1 MSFLPIGG
9 CAHLKKKKNL
19 FFSSLSK
26 CILCDLT
33 KNCYKNECVLMIP
46 FQEGF
51 VCYFIQTKFECEC
64 FYFFLHSCNLNGEL
78 IASISS
84 FTSNQ
89 SDHEVLLIKG
99 METFVDS
106 SLKAKCGVTGRG
118 SYCSIVL
125 VMNLWQPSDT
135 QINSVCH
142 CCFVL
147 RPDTFSQILLIAKS
161 SPVLLCILS
170 PHKDKPGTR

>member
-1 MSFLPIGG
+1 MCPDDSF
-9 CAHLKKKKNL
+9 
-19 FFSSLSK
+19 SR
-26 CILCDLT
+26 
-33 KNCYKNECVLMIP
+33 
-46 FQEGF
+46 GF
-51 VCYFIQTKFECEC
+51 CLLLYTNKVWMWMFL
-64 FYFFLHSCNLNGEL
+64 FFLHSCNLNGEL

>member
-1 MSFLPIGG
+1 MCPDDSF
-9 CAHLKKKKNL
+9 
-19 FFSSLSK
+19 SR
-26 CILCDLT
+26 
-33 KNCYKNECVLMIP
+33 
-46 FQEGF
+46 GF
-51 VCYFIQTKFECEC
+51 CLLLYTNKVWMWMFL
-64 FYFFLHSCNLNGEL
+64 FFLHSCNLNGEL

-125 VMNLWQPSDT
+125 VMNLWQPCDT

>member
-1 MSFLPIGG
+1 MCPDDSF
-9 CAHLKKKKNL
+9 
-19 FFSSLSK
+19 SR
-26 CILCDLT
+26 
-33 KNCYKNECVLMIP
+33 
-46 FQEGF
+46 GF
-51 VCYFIQTKFECEC
+51 CLLLYTNKVWMWMFL
-64 FYFFLHSCNLNGEL
+64 FFLHSCNLNGEL

-135 QINSVCH
+135 QINSGCH